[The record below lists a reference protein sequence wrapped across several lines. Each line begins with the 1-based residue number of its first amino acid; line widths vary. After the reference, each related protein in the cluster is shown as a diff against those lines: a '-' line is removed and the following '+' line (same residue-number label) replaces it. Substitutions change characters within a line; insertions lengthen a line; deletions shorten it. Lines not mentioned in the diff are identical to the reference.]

1 MGGEEVEFIDDIE
14 INRSSPILQATN
26 IERDFEVGGTVLK
39 ALQGVDLTINP
50 GQLMALK
57 GRSGSGKTTFLNIIG
72 GLDTPTN
79 GEIIFQ
85 GVEISALS
93 EQNRT
98 LLRRKEF
105 GFIFQSFALMPL
117 LSAEENVELSLRIA
131 GISKSLWKGRVE
143 ECLDFVGL
151 TSRKKHRPFEL
162 SGGEQQ
168 RVAIARAIAHKPTL
182 ILADEPTA
190 ELDSRMGFQVMRL
203 FRKLIEQE
211 EVTICMT
218 THDPAIMEVADC
230 VYDMVDGKL
239 VKEEKIKQI

>member
-1 MGGEEVEFIDDIE
+1 VELVDDIE

-85 GVEISALS
+85 GVEISALP
-93 EQNRT
+93 EQKRT

-117 LSAEENVELSLRIA
+117 LSAEENIELSLRIA
-131 GISKSLWKGRVE
+131 GISKSLWKDRVE

-151 TSRKKHRPFEL
+151 TSRKKHRPFEM

-230 VYDMVDGKL
+230 VYAMVDGKL
-239 VKEEKIKQI
+239 VQEEKVEQV

>member
-1 MGGEEVEFIDDIE
+1 MELVDHKE
-14 INRSSPILQATN
+14 INGSSPVLQATN

-39 ALQGVDLTINP
+39 ALQGVDLTINH
-50 GQLMALK
+50 GQLLALK

-79 GEIIFQ
+79 GKIIFQ
-85 GVEISALS
+85 GEEISSYS
-93 EQNRT
+93 EQKRT
-98 LLRRKEF
+98 ILRRKEF

-131 GISKSLWKGRVE
+131 GISKKLWNDRVE

-151 TSRKKHRPFEL
+151 TSRRKHRPFEM

-230 VYDMVDGKL
+230 VYAMVDGKL
-239 VKEEKIKQI
+239 VQEEKIEQV